1 MKSTILPNILTQYN
15 PWWTTGQLPQKFVWP
30 QKRFFIDKLIAQ
42 IEKPYITLLTG
53 LRRIGKTVLVYQT
66 IEHLLKQGTPPEN
79 IFYIS
84 LEEMAANNLHEIIE
98 NYRNLALPKGRVFCL
113 LDEIHYINEWSNQ
126 IKSYYDQQADIKF
139 FVTGSSSHL
148 LFKASTESLVGRV
161 NILPLYPLN
170 FREYLHL
177 NKISIEPLPA
187 LQPLNFDEIF
197 KQKIVMLGLKDRLQ
211 TEFQTFLKFGG
222 IPEYLDKSM
231 KADEWYQFLR
241 QNYLALVL
249 FKDILMNYE
258 IRDSRSLFR
267 MAQYFANTITTP
279 QSLPSI
285 GTALGIK
292 KETVTKYV
300 RYLEEAFL
308 IAQAAFFST
317 SPAKSL
323 RRNSKFY
330 LTDIGL
336 TQALYASYVSPTETE
351 IAKIIE
357 NLIFQELRAFLSQ
370 QTGLE
375 FPELHYWKDRHEV
388 DFVLTLTAKP
398 LPIEIKYTNHIQSND
413 FRGLI
418 QFSRQF
424 DCPAAVMV
432 TKDIFEKRKVTAD
445 LTVYLI
451 PALIFSLLLN

>member
-1 MKSTILPNILTQYN
+1 MNPILPNSLTQYN
-15 PWWTTGQLPQKFVWP
+15 PWWSTGQLPQKFNWP

-42 IEKPYITLLTG
+42 LDNPYVTLLTG
-53 LRRIGKTVLVYQT
+53 LRRIGKTVLIYQT
-66 IEHLLKQGTPPEN
+66 IEHLLNRGTPPEN
-79 IFYIS
+79 ILYIS
-84 LEEMAANNLHEIIE
+84 LEEMAAYNLHDIIE
-98 NYRNLALPKGRVFCL
+98 NYQTIALPKGKVFCFF
-113 LDEIHYINEWSNQ
+113 DEIHYINEWSNQ
-126 IKSYYDQQADIKF
+126 IKSYYDQRADIKF

-177 NKISIEPLPA
+177 KQISIETIPSLH
-187 LQPLNFDEIF
+187 LMEFDDIF
-197 KQKIVMLGLKDRLQ
+197 KKQLVLLSLKDRLQ
-211 TEFQTFLKFGG
+211 YEFQTYLKFGG
-222 IPEYLDKSM
+222 LPEYLDKSM
-231 KADEWYQFLR
+231 KADEWHQFLR

-258 IRDSRSLFR
+258 IRDSRTLFR
-267 MAQYFANTITTP
+267 MTQYFANTITTP

-285 GTALGIK
+285 GAALGIK
-292 KETVTKYV
+292 KDTVTRYV

-308 IAQAAFFST
+308 IARAAFFSR
-317 SPAKSL
+317 SFAKSL

-336 TQALYASYVSPTETE
+336 TQALYASFVSPTETE
-351 IAKIIE
+351 IAKLIE
-357 NLIFQELRAFLSQ
+357 NLIFQELRAFLSK

-375 FPELHYWKDRHEV
+375 FPELYYWKDRHEV
-388 DFVLTLTAKP
+388 DFILQLKEKP
-398 LPIEIKYTNHIQSND
+398 LPIEIKYTNNIHSND

-424 DCPAAVMV
+424 DCHSAVMV
-432 TKDIFEKRKVTAD
+432 TKDVFEKRNVTED

-451 PALIFSLLLN
+451 PALIFSLLLS